1 MGESPGAEVLGNI
14 GLSFLKKAEE
24 EEEVLRN
31 IGEVGGERKERQV
44 ADDDTPRT
52 GRGPSI

>member
-1 MGESPGAEVLGNI
+1 MLGNI